1 MNSARFARCAV
12 DCRPRSGYAVDK
24 ELTLL
29 RIHFGFYF
37 LQLTRR
43 GKCSSV
49 LKLLPIV
56 LLVDT
61 ESKRVVIV
69 LARAHLGST

>member
-12 DCRPRSGYAVDK
+12 DCRPRSGWAVDK

-29 RIHFGFYF
+29 RIHSGFF
-37 LQLTRR
+37 FTIDEERKMSQRR
-43 GKCSSV
+43 ARAKYLPHCEGV
-49 LKLLPIV
+49 LNFSPLF

-61 ESKRVVIV
+61 ESKE
-69 LARAHLGST
+69 